1 MYYLRALQYFI
12 IILPVCSGPFLRA
25 KSLHVS
31 CAQVLTRVFLL
42 HTKQFGHQNDKE
54 HKGTGNS
61 SWIIKEQKK
70 RMVWVPVSEA
80 HVGCW
85 AASLVPGR
93 TSVPPYV
100 HFSFNTPPEEETHVF
115 PVNDVR
121 PSFRHRGR
129 KLACRVPHDDL
140 CPASVHGPRV
150 WARFAPGQAYK
161 KLSIKSAEI
170 EGRADRTK
178 TMLLRRMG
186 RSRDRI
192 GNQIPSEQ
200 SFGLYGYI
208 AGWSIL
214 LWVIWL
220 SYSSLL

>member
-100 HFSFNTPPEEETHVF
+100 HFSFNTPPEE
-115 PVNDVR
+115 
-121 PSFRHRGR
+121 GR
-129 KLACRVPHDDL
+129 L
-140 CPASVHGPRV
+140 G
-150 WARFAPGQAYK
+150 
-161 KLSIKSAEI
+161 